1 MYIQPASSKVSVPA
15 KIMRFILL
23 PLLKKLRK
31 RIFVFSG
38 DRFIRYTL
46 KIHAIVNRTS
56 QTFIRLSARPK

>member
-1 MYIQPASSKVSVPA
+1 
-15 KIMRFILL
+15 MRFILL

-46 KIHAIVNRTS
+46 KIHAIVNR
-56 QTFIRLSARPK
+56 A